1 MPPDRSINPTI
12 LRHYTELVGALTKLP
27 VRDPRALGPLLASLG
42 PGECFGMYEKVLDH
56 VASFPAE
63 VAGPALVAALEKGGA
78 GSRKWAALGL
88 GRMSYERGRAAL
100 ETAIEDPDAAVRQ
113 NADLAI
119 RMLDAAKP
127 EAEEDE
133 GYDPLFEG
141 LKLD

>member
-12 LRHYTELVGALTKLP
+12 LRHYTELITSIARMP
-27 VRDPRALGPLLASLG
+27 ARDPRALAPLLASLG
-42 PGECFGMYEKVLDH
+42 PGECFGMYEKVMDYI
-56 VASFPAE
+56 ATFSGA
-63 VAGPALVAALEKGGA
+63 VAGPVLVAALEKGGS
-78 GSRKWAALGL
+78 GTRKWAALGL
-88 GRMSYERGRAAL
+88 GRLSYAPARELLER
-100 ETAIEDPDAAVRQ
+100 AIEDPDLAVRQ

-127 EAEEDE
+127 EEEEDE